1 MITAFFED
9 LRYAGRGLRREPL
22 LALVATLTLAI
33 CIAANTT
40 VFSVVDS
47 ILIRPLAYPDSQR
60 IDWISERSGPAQQ
73 DVGVAPDYF
82 AIRAQNGIFEDVAAF
97 SPSTVNWTGVDRPEQ
112 LDAASVSASFFSVM
126 GTHPMMGRYFTTD
139 EEGPKAPAVAVV
151 SFAFWRTRLG
161 SDPSIVGKSIGL
173 DRLTRTI
180 VGVMPQGFD
189 FPRGTQIWLPST
201 LDKASQSF
209 PLSPRSPLYV
219 VSILARLRPGVT
231 PQQQD
236 SEMTRLTFMIRNEYR
251 VFQSTGFRS
260 DLTIAAVPLQR
271 HLTGQARPA
280 LLVLTGAVGLVL
292 LIACVNLANLMLARA
307 GSRRRELAVRL
318 ALGSTRG
325 RVIRQML
332 AESLALA
339 LPGGVAG
346 IAIAWIAVRALDA
359 AKPAI
364 LVRYPAI
371 SMDLRVLAFTVL
383 LTLGTSLLFGMA
395 PALFAA
401 RIEIQEALKR
411 SGFSHSGGRRD
422 TRLRKSLVV
431 AELGV
436 SLVLLI
442 AAGLLVRSFV
452 RLAHV
457 PLGFNPD
464 HLLTFRVNPIGPF
477 DRNYARFYG
486 DVLDHLREIPTA
498 SSVTLLSDMP
508 LGAEDFFFSTG
519 RIHVVGRPAV
529 PFAQRPI
536 VNNTVISP
544 DFFRTMETPLIGG
557 RIFDAHDSPRPSP
570 AGDFGFLHA
579 EPVVVNQA
587 FARRIFPGED
597 PVGRRI
603 GFGPEQLNVTW
614 TIIGVVGDI
623 RGATLGADPP
633 SMVYR
638 CTCSGTPVFRAAF
651 AIRTQGDPKALIRAV
666 EQQVRAVDRD
676 QPIFDVKTMEERRD
690 AELAPERLQLALIGS
705 FAGIAI
711 LLAAAGVYGVMS
723 YLVARRTREI
733 GIRMAL
739 GARRGDVFGMVMGET
754 ARLVLLAIAIGFAG
768 AYALMRYLRFMLYGV
783 NGFDAGTFLLTSV
796 VLAMIV
802 LIASFGPARRA
813 VRVEPMTALRD
824 E

>member
-9 LRYAGRGLRREPL
+9 LRYAGRGLRRDPL

-112 LDAASVSASFFSVM
+112 LDASSVSASFFNVM
-126 GTHPMMGRYFTTD
+126 GTKPLIGRYFNVD

-189 FPRGTQIWLPST
+189 FPRGAQIWLPST

-219 VSILARLRPGVT
+219 VSILARRRPGIT
-231 PQQQD
+231 PQQGD
-236 SEMTRLTFMIRNEYR
+236 AEMSRLTFMIRNEYK
-251 VFQSTGFRS
+251 VFQATGFRS

-280 LLVLTGAVGLVL
+280 LLVLTSAVGLVL

-346 IAIAWIAVRALDA
+346 IAIAWIAVRVLDA

-371 SMDLRVLAFTVL
+371 SMDMRGARVHGPADSGNQFALRHGARAVCRAHRDPGGFEAIRIRAQRRPARYPAAQVAGGC
-383 LTLGTSLLFGMA
+383 GTW
-395 PALFAA
+395 
-401 RIEIQEALKR
+401 RI
-411 SGFSHSGGRRD
+411 
-422 TRLRKSLVV
+422 
-431 AELGV
+431 V
-436 SLVLLI
+436 SLVD
-442 AAGLLVRSFV
+442 R
-452 RLAHV
+452 R
-457 PLGFNPD
+457 
-464 HLLTFRVNPIGPF
+464 RV
-477 DRNYARFYG
+477 
-486 DVLDHLREIPTA
+486 
-498 SSVTLLSDMP
+498 
-508 LGAEDFFFSTG
+508 
-519 RIHVVGRPAV
+519 
-529 PFAQRPI
+529 
-536 VNNTVISP
+536 
-544 DFFRTMETPLIGG
+544 
-557 RIFDAHDSPRPSP
+557 
-570 AGDFGFLHA
+570 
-579 EPVVVNQA
+579 
-587 FARRIFPGED
+587 
-597 PVGRRI
+597 
-603 GFGPEQLNVTW
+603 
-614 TIIGVVGDI
+614 
-623 RGATLGADPP
+623 
-633 SMVYR
+633 
-638 CTCSGTPVFRAAF
+638 
-651 AIRTQGDPKALIRAV
+651 
-666 EQQVRAVDRD
+666 
-676 QPIFDVKTMEERRD
+676 
-690 AELAPERLQLALIGS
+690 
-705 FAGIAI
+705 
-711 LLAAAGVYGVMS
+711 
-723 YLVARRTREI
+723 
-733 GIRMAL
+733 
-739 GARRGDVFGMVMGET
+739 
-754 ARLVLLAIAIGFAG
+754 AG
-768 AYALMRYLRFMLYGV
+768 AQLRATRARPVRIQSG
-783 NGFDAGTFLLTSV
+783 S
-796 VLAMIV
+796 LAYV
-802 LIASFGPARRA
+802 SRESDWP
-813 VRVEPMTALRD
+813 V
-824 E
+824 